1 MSVRELIKNEIEKLP
16 ENLLEEVFDFMK
28 FLEIKREK
36 MLLVKAAQKMSGAS
50 FEKVWDN
57 DADAVYDNL

>member
-1 MSVRELIKNEIEKLP
+1 MSVRELIKSEIEKLP
-16 ENLLEEVFDFMK
+16 ENLLEEVLDFMK
-28 FLEIKREK
+28 FLETKRER

-57 DADAVYDNL
+57 DADAPYDNL

>member
-1 MSVRELIKNEIEKLP
+1 MSVRELIKSELEKLP

-28 FLEIKREK
+28 FLEMKREK
-36 MLLVKAAQKMSGAS
+36 MLLVKAAQRMSGAS

-57 DADAVYDNL
+57 DADAVYDSL

>member
-1 MSVRELIKNEIEKLP
+1 MSVKELIKSELEKLP

-36 MLLVKAAQKMSGAS
+36 MLLVKAAEEISEPS
-50 FEKVWDN
+50 FEKVWNN
-57 DADAVYDNL
+57 DADAVYDSL